1 MKKNIF
7 RLVYVALALFVTACT
22 NDSESND
29 MVDMAQLQADVE
41 EITNTALTGP
51 WIITNFVD
59 SGKNETAD
67 FEGYGFSF
75 NEDGSLVADNG
86 STAVTGTWSVT
97 IDDDSDDDDND
108 DHSND
113 DSDDDNDDSNDDDS
127 DDDDDCL
134 SCTVEQLTDVLT
146 GCQDWT
152 LDKLERN
159 TTDLEDGFSTYVF
172 NFSADGTLTATS
184 GSETFTGSWEASGS
198 GNMISVV
205 IALSGIMEIEDTWTL
220 HEIELENG
228 ETEVDLRINGED
240 RLRFENNCT
249 IGDFDGGQST
259 GEIDFNIFF
268 ASPEDFNELSD
279 DWNIVSYSA
288 TKIELID
295 ESGDG
300 ETDLLTFEKQ

>member
-7 RLVYVALALFVTACT
+7 KIAIVSLVVLTAACT
-22 NDSESND
+22 TDSENED
-29 MVDMAQLQADVE
+29 IANLAQLQADVE
-41 EITNTALTGP
+41 EITNTAMTGP
-51 WIITNFVD
+51 WSITNFVD

-86 STAVTGTWSVT
+86 NVTVTGTWSVT
-97 IDDDSDDDDND
+97 IDDDSDDD
-108 DHSND
+108 SND
-113 DSDDDNDDSNDDDS
+113 DSSGNDNDD
-127 DDDDDCL
+127 DCN
-134 SCTVEQLTDVLT
+134 SCTVEQLTEVLT
-146 GCQDWT
+146 ACEDWFV
-152 LDKLERN
+152 DKLERN
-159 TTDLEDGFSTYVF
+159 DTDLEDNFTGYDF
-172 NFSADGTLTATS
+172 NFTSDGTVTATAGMDS
-184 GSETFTGSWEASGS
+184 YTGTWEASGS
-198 GNMISVV
+198 GNNIQVV
-205 IALSGIMEIEDTWTL
+205 LSITDLSDIPDTWTL

-228 ETEVDLRINGED
+228 ESKVDLRINGED
-240 RLRFENNCT
+240 RLRFKNSCT
-249 IGDFDGGQST
+249 LGNFNGGQTT